1 MFVIQGAARSS
12 WQDLA
17 EAQSARQVAAD
28 RQIHTGNLQIQIH
41 TGNLQIQNKYTLVGN
56 WQIQIL

>member
-28 RQIHTGNLQIQIH
+28 RQIHTGNLQIQ
-41 TGNLQIQNKYTLVGN
+41 NKYTLVGN